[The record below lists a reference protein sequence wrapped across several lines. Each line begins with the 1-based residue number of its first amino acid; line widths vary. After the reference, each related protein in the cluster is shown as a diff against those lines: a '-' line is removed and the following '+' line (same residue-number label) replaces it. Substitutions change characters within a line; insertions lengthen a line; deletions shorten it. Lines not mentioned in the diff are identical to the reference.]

1 MLWSQFDEDIYQRMV
16 KEYNS
21 EGDKIVMFNGVK
33 GPLSSLIEAVELVRS
48 MAGYKDEEYEWDCRS
63 NLIKRQGDFY
73 HNLEVSFFICIF
85 TKRKR
90 NIWKTDPYIK

>member
-33 GPLSSLIEAVELVRS
+33 GPLSSLIEGVELVRS
-48 MAGYKDEEYEWDCRS
+48 IAGYKDE
-63 NLIKRQGDFY
+63 
-73 HNLEVSFFICIF
+73 
-85 TKRKR
+85 
-90 NIWKTDPYIK
+90 